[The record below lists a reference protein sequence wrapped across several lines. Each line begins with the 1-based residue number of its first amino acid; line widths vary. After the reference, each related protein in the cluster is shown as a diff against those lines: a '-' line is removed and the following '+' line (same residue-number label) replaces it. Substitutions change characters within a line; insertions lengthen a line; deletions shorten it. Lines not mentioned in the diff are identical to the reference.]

1 MNINEMYPRR
11 YLSAAQM
18 HGQVRTVTIDR
29 VVQEQA
35 FGETKV
41 VVFFEEESQGLV
53 LNRTNGNNL
62 AAVFTPE
69 TDTWGGHQVVLWGTN
84 MEFQGRQ
91 IPTIKVTLPEPER
104 ATPLPDTPV
113 AGGGAQNPPVDW

>member
-69 TDTWGGHQVVLWGTN
+69 TDTWGGNQVVLWGTN

-91 IPTIKVTLPEPER
+91 IPTIKVALPEPER
-104 ATPLPDTPV
+104 AKPLPDTPV